1 MPTYQYT
8 CTSAECGH
16 RFERVQA
23 FTDVALTDCPQCAE
37 RVRKVYGSIGVV
49 FKGSGFYRNDSRD
62 PKSSSV
68 PAGTDAPKSDG
79 GKSDGGKSDG
89 GKSDGGKSDGGKSD
103 SGKPA
108 ADATSGSKSAP
119 AKPDSAGSS
128 SRSAKPA
135 AAAAAG

>member
-89 GKSDGGKSDGGKSD
+89 GKSDGGKSD